1 MILNYLQML
10 VPLFKRSKTFTN
22 ANINFKNHSLIV
34 LFKENRGGK
43 GTYFY
48 LRLKVSALL
57 LKNEKIKSRNT
68 HYSYELNWVTRK
80 Y

>member
-1 MILNYLQML
+1 M
-10 VPLFKRSKTFTN
+10 
-22 ANINFKNHSLIV
+22 

-80 Y
+80 YEFQKL

>member
-1 MILNYLQML
+1 MPIKIL
-10 VPLFKRSKTFTN
+10 
-22 ANINFKNHSLIV
+22 KNHSLIV

-57 LKNEKIKSRNT
+57 LKNEKIQSRNT

-80 Y
+80 YEFQKL